1 MTCRK
6 TCHLL
11 LYRWFFHC
19 QNVFS
24 ALFSTT
30 LLAITY
36 FWQPGRKKKT
46 LLPRWNS
53 FTCEWKVPPQCLF
66 SCPCKR
72 MTCAQKSAYHGILTC
87 GAWWMKSPVWTRR
100 VIFWASTTIAT
111 QRDVTVTFALSKSS
125 CGIDRYY
132 FYPATTMCFCFFY
145 SFGTDRN
152 SSSVDDVTL
161 CLDTFRSGDSNITH
175 RAVQGVKTPVERPL
189 WPKGEQ
195 QGLFVFLVA
204 CKTQ

>member
-1 MTCRK
+1 M
-6 TCHLL
+6 
-11 LYRWFFHC
+11 FSVHC
-19 QNVFS
+19 FQPRFLESHISDN
-24 ALFSTT
+24 
-30 LLAITY
+30 LAE
-36 FWQPGRKKKT
+36 KKKT

-132 FYPATTMCFCFFY
+132 FYPATTMCFWFFY

-161 CLDTFRSGDSNITH
+161 CLDTFRSGEE
-175 RAVQGVKTPVERPL
+175 GVTRISL
-189 WPKGEQ
+189 T
-195 QGLFVFLVA
+195 GLFRVW
-204 CKTQ
+204 KTLWKGPSGLRVSSRAYLCF